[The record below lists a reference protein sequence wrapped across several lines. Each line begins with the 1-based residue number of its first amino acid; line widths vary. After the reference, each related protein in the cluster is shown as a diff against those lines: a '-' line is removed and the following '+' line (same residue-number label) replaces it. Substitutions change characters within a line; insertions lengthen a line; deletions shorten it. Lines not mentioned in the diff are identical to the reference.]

1 MRNLQERLKYA
12 KVILYELS
20 KEPLSRTI
28 LNKRF
33 IQKSGTSSTFEGIF
47 RFLIQ
52 NGYIEKSGSAHRAPY
67 RITEKGAK
75 FLEGLS

>member
-12 KVILYELS
+12 KVILHELS
-20 KEPLSRTI
+20 RKPLSRTM

-33 IQKSGTSSTFEGIF
+33 IEKSGTSAVFEGIF
-47 RFLIQ
+47 KFLVK
-52 NGYIEKSGSAHRAPY
+52 NGYIEKSGAAHRAPY
-67 RITEKGAK
+67 RITKKGTK